1 MVVHLQPHFLSR
13 TSPCGFQTRRTEC
26 KMHSQCHR
34 PRSVL
39 QLPPPWKK
47 LALIILTLLS
57 AYVWVWYIKKILSE
71 ISSTYVWSFKGNQKS
86 EAKNELNSK
95 IQRYEH
101 NFFPDQTI
109 AVYSSYHGQIIMVEH
124 HKKSPSILIYFVF
137 WKKLELTFFKQI
149 LTQQIPLTHLL

>member
-57 AYVWVWYIKKILSE
+57 AYVWVWYIKKSYKRCLVFICAVLKGIRNPKRKMNS
-71 ISSTYVWSFKGNQKS
+71 IQKFKDTS
-86 EAKNELNSK
+86 A
-95 IQRYEH
+95 I
-101 NFFPDQTI
+101 FFPDQTI

-124 HKKSPSILIYFVF
+124 HKKSPSILYIFYLE
-137 WKKLELTFFKQI
+137 KKI
-149 LTQQIPLTHLL
+149 RTHISNRSSHNKFH